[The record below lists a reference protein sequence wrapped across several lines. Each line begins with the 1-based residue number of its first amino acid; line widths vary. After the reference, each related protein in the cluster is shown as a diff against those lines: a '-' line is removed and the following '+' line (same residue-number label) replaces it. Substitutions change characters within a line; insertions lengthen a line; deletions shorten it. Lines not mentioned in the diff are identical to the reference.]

1 MRVAICGHLRIE
13 SAAAVI
19 EEAALPGRLGRKLW
33 AYLVLNRRRPVGRGE
48 IATALWGDAEPDAA
62 DASVNALI
70 SRLRAV
76 LARLAEGERAEL
88 RTATGSYTL
97 VLPPLAFVDRERA
110 WDAIHHVQAIRRRG
124 DAAGAWAEAVIAHE
138 IAARGFLAGE
148 NGEWIEAERRTLGD
162 IELQALEAIVEAEID
177 QKRPPEAERAARM
190 LIARDALRE
199 SGYRLLMRALAA
211 GGNGAQ
217 AARVMDECHAA
228 FAEAGVAVSPET
240 ERVYREVSGAGSP
253 RAPSRSTRRTAPHR

>member
-1 MRVAICGHLRIE
+1 MHVTICGHLRIE
-13 SAAAVI
+13 SEGAVV

-48 IATALWGDAEPDAA
+48 IAGALWGDEEPDAA

-76 LARLAEGERAEL
+76 LARFPTGERPEL

-97 VLPPLAFVDRERA
+97 VLPADAFVDRERA

-124 DAAGAWAEAVIAHE
+124 DAAAAWAEAVIAHE
-138 IAARGFLAGE
+138 IAVRGFLPGE
-148 NGEWIEAERRTLGD
+148 AGEWIEAERRTLRD
-162 IELQALEAIVEAEID
+162 IELQALESIVEAEID
-177 QKRPPEAERAARM
+177 QRRPPEAERAARM

-217 AARVMDECHAA
+217 AARVMDECRSA
-228 FAEAGVAVSPET
+228 FADAGVAVSAET

-253 RAPSRSTRRTAPHR
+253 RAPSTSTPRTAPRK